1 MHLEASLLR
10 AIARLSR
17 QGRRAT
23 LAELELRV
31 SGEPEALRDAL
42 RRLHGAS
49 LVTGHGAEVR
59 LTLAGLAV
67 AVSSAARRREPCAA
81 TASARRGKKHTT

>member
-23 LAELELRV
+23 LDELELRV
-31 SGEPEALRDAL
+31 SGEPEALLDAL
-42 RRLHGAS
+42 RRLRAAS
-49 LVTGHGAEVR
+49 LVTAHGAEVR

-67 AVSSAARRREPCAA
+67 AVSTAAARREPRAA
-81 TASARRGKKHTT
+81 TRRGKKLRAA